1 MPAAPE
7 EVVKDPAEPKE
18 YPEPYPLT
26 EPEVKPE
33 AVDNQS

>member
-26 EPEVKPE
+26 EPEAKPADPE
-33 AVDNQS
+33 N